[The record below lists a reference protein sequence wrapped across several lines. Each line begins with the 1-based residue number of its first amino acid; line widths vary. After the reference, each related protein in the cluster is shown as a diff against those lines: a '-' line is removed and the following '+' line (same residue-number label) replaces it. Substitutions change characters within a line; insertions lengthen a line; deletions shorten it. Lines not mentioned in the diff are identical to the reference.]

1 MKKVIL
7 LGLLFAVCVTGCSK
21 KEEPKAEPKEKPE
34 ELVIET
40 EEPEETEEAKE
51 DAMVEEPETNGY
63 LVVIDA
69 GHQAQ
74 GNSEKEPVGPGASER
89 KAKVASGTSGVAT
102 GKPEYELTL
111 EVSMKLKEELVN
123 RGYEVIMVRETSDVD
138 ISNAERAE
146 VANSSGA
153 DAFIRIHAN
162 GAENSGANG
171 MMTICQTASNP
182 YNGELY
188 EKSKAL
194 SSCVLDSAVTATGA
208 RKERVWE
215 TDTMSG
221 VNWAKVPVTIVEMGY
236 MTNPEEDRKMAAEEY
251 QLQIVA
257 GIANGVDA
265 YLGITRKENH
275 NNGSIIFRY

>member
-7 LGLLFAVCVTGCSK
+7 LGIIFAALVTGCGK
-21 KEEPKAEPKEKPE
+21 KEEPEVEPKEKAE
-34 ELVIET
+34 DIVIET
-40 EEPEETEEAKE
+40 EKPEETKEEE
-51 DAMVEEPETNGY
+51 LVEEPKTNGY

-74 GNSEKEPVGPGASER
+74 GNSEKEPVGPGASEV
-89 KAKVASGTSGVAT
+89 KAKVASGTSGVST
-102 GKPEYELTL
+102 GKPEHELTL

-123 RGYEVIMVRETSDVD
+123 RGYEVIMVRETSDVN

-194 SSCVLDSAVTATGA
+194 SSCVLDGAVAATGA
-208 RKERVWE
+208 KCGRR
-215 TDTMSG
+215 
-221 VNWAKVPVTIVEMGY
+221 I
-236 MTNPEEDRKMAAEEY
+236 
-251 QLQIVA
+251 L
-257 GIANGVDA
+257 
-265 YLGITRKENH
+265 
-275 NNGSIIFRY
+275 

>member
-265 YLGITRKENH
+265 YLGITR
-275 NNGSIIFRY
+275 

>member
-1 MKKVIL
+1 M

-21 KEEPKAEPKEKPE
+21 KEEPKAEPKEKAE
-34 ELVIET
+34 DIVIET
-40 EEPEETEEAKE
+40 EKTEETEETKE
-51 DAMVEEPETNGY
+51 EELVEEPKTNGY

-74 GNSEKEPVGPGASER
+74 GNSEKEPVGPGSSEK
-89 KAKVASGTSGVAT
+89 KAKVASGTSGVVT
-102 GKPEYELTL
+102 GKQEYELTL

-188 EKSKAL
+188 EKSKAF
-194 SSCVLDSAVTATGA
+194 ST
-208 RKERVWE
+208 
-215 TDTMSG
+215 
-221 VNWAKVPVTIVEMGY
+221 
-236 MTNPEEDRKMAAEEY
+236 
-251 QLQIVA
+251 
-257 GIANGVDA
+257 
-265 YLGITRKENH
+265 
-275 NNGSIIFRY
+275 

>member
-21 KEEPKAEPKEKPE
+21 KEEPEAEPKEKAE
-34 ELVIET
+34 DIVIET
-40 EEPEETEEAKE
+40 EKPEETKEEE
-51 DAMVEEPETNGY
+51 LVEEPKTNGY

-74 GNSEKEPVGPGASER
+74 GNSEKEPVGPGASEV
-89 KAKVASGTSGVAT
+89 KAKVASGTSGVST
-102 GKPEYELTL
+102 GKPEHELTL

-123 RGYEVIMVRETSDVD
+123 RGYEVIMVRETSDVN

-194 SSCVLDSAVTATGA
+194 SSCVLDGAVAATGA
-208 RKERVWE
+208 KKERVWE

-236 MTNPEEDRKMAAEEY
+236 MTNPEEDKKMATEEY
-251 QLQIVA
+251 QLRIVE
-257 GIANGVDA
+257 GIANGVDS
-265 YLGITRKENH
+265 YLGITR
-275 NNGSIIFRY
+275 

>member
-1 MKKVIL
+1 
-7 LGLLFAVCVTGCSK
+7 
-21 KEEPKAEPKEKPE
+21 
-34 ELVIET
+34 
-40 EEPEETEEAKE
+40 
-51 DAMVEEPETNGY
+51 
-63 LVVIDA
+63 
-69 GHQAQ
+69 
-74 GNSEKEPVGPGASER
+74 
-89 KAKVASGTSGVAT
+89 
-102 GKPEYELTL
+102 
-111 EVSMKLKEELVN
+111 
-123 RGYEVIMVRETSDVD
+123 MVRETSDVD

-194 SSCVLDSAVTATGA
+194 SSCVLDSAGTATGA

-265 YLGITRKENH
+265 YLGITR
-275 NNGSIIFRY
+275 

>member
-1 MKKVIL
+1 M
-7 LGLLFAVCVTGCSK
+7 CNRMQQ
-21 KEEPKAEPKEKPE
+21 KEEPEAEPKEKAE
-34 ELVIET
+34 DIVIET
-40 EEPEETEEAKE
+40 EKTEETKEEE
-51 DAMVEEPETNGY
+51 LVEEPKTNGY

-74 GNSEKEPVGPGASER
+74 GNNEKEPVGPGAPEM
-89 KAKVASGTSGVAT
+89 KAKVASGTSGVST
-102 GKPEYELTL
+102 GKPEHELTL

-123 RGYEVIMVRETSDVD
+123 RGYEVIMVRETSDVN

-146 VANSSGA
+146 VANSAGA

-194 SSCVLDSAVTATGA
+194 SSCVLDGAVAATGA
-208 RKERVWE
+208 KKERVWE

-236 MTNPEEDRKMAAEEY
+236 MTNPEEDKKMATEEY
-251 QLQIVA
+251 QLRIVE
-257 GIANGVDA
+257 GIANGVDS
-265 YLGITRKENH
+265 YLGITR
-275 NNGSIIFRY
+275 

>member
-257 GIANGVDA
+257 GIAKLIHEDCSVEA
-265 YLGITRKENH
+265 AMKEMNK
-275 NNGSIIFRY
+275 IY

>member
-123 RGYEVIMVRETSDVD
+123 RGYEVIMVRETSEW
-138 ISNAERAE
+138 ISLMQSEQKLRTLP
-146 VANSSGA
+146 VQMHLSV
-153 DAFIRIHAN
+153 F
-162 GAENSGANG
+162 
-171 MMTICQTASNP
+171 TLTAQ
-182 YNGELY
+182 
-188 EKSKAL
+188 K
-194 SSCVLDSAVTATGA
+194 
-208 RKERVWE
+208 
-215 TDTMSG
+215 
-221 VNWAKVPVTIVEMGY
+221 
-236 MTNPEEDRKMAAEEY
+236 
-251 QLQIVA
+251 IVA
-257 GIANGVDA
+257 PIA
-265 YLGITRKENH
+265 
-275 NNGSIIFRY
+275 